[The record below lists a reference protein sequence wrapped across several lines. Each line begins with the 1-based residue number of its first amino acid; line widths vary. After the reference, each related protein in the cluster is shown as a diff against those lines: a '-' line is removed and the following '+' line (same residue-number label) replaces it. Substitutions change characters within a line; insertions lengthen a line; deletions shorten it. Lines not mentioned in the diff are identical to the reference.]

1 MLFRSGRAATKVLV
15 DDMFAMFVDMVAER
29 RNLERAKAL
38 ELADGRIYTGRQAR
52 ANGLIDAIGDESDA
66 RAWLVERGV
75 KERLPVRDISIER
88 EDDFLG
94 GMIRTA
100 VSALTGKTY
109 LSERL
114 ILDGLVALWHPELGM
129 R

>member
-1 MLFRSGRAATKVLV
+1 MCSS
-15 DDMFAMFVDMVAER
+15 D
-29 RNLERAKAL
+29 
-38 ELADGRIYTGRQAR
+38 
-52 ANGLIDAIGDESDA
+52 LIDAIGDESDA